1 MSRLVPAAEQ
11 IAATN
16 PDRSNWVGA
25 NAGSGKTHV
34 LTQRVA
40 RLLLDG
46 AEPQHILCLTYTKAA
61 AAEMQSRLFRTLG
74 KWAMAPAEE
83 LGRTLGDLS
92 GAGAPVTDA
101 AALAAARRLFA
112 RALETPGGLKIQ
124 TIHAFCTEVLRRFP
138 LEAGVSPRFEVAD
151 DRRSRALLAE
161 VREAMAEAA
170 ADAFDCAARVLNE
183 GDIDALANALLRHR
197 VSAEDLEDRIAAHFG
212 ADGSLSEIEIC
223 KDALEQLDW
232 RTYAALRTVLL
243 DKGGRYDGPVG
254 EALAIDA
261 AERDADPEAAVDR
274 LIRCV
279 LTQKMEPRST
289 RGFPGVDVKRARPEA
304 EDEFRRLSDWALE
317 TRDRVCAAR
326 MAARVRDLHRFAEA
340 LLARHDDAKSTRA
353 LLDFDDLVQRSRALL
368 TDGVMRGW
376 VLYKLDQGIDHVLVD
391 EAQDTA
397 PPQWDVV
404 AAIAEEF
411 FAGAGARP
419 AGRSIFVVGDEKQS
433 IYSFQGAEPN
443 AFGRMRGHFE
453 QRLDGIGT
461 PLGRPDLLTSYRSA
475 PAILGFV
482 DAVFA
487 GPAGEGLTVSG
498 EPVRH
503 VAHRVGA
510 HGRVDLWPVIE
521 VAEADE
527 PKPWFEPVDAV
538 PASDTKERLAC
549 AVATQ
554 IDGMIGT
561 EWLGPRPPDRA
572 ARPIRPGDVLVLVS
586 KRDRLA
592 AGIIRELKK
601 RGVPVAGAD
610 RMLLTGELAVQD
622 LLALA
627 KVACLPTDDLSLAA
641 LLRSPLCGLSED
653 DLFALAWQREGA
665 LWGAVQCSEHRAV
678 AEFLAD
684 MAAQA
689 DFLRPYEFLERAL
702 VRHDGR
708 GRLLARLGVE
718 AEDAIDELLA
728 QALAYETA
736 EAPSLTGF
744 TAWIEADEITV
755 KREMETGDHVRVMTV
770 HGAKGLE
777 APVVILPDTISGGRP
792 GGGPM
797 LFPAVA
803 GGNLPALTLW
813 AGAKAEDDRITAAA
827 RADAETRDKAER
839 KRLLYVALTRAED
852 WLILCGA
859 ALRTKPKGTWYE
871 MLAEGMDVVEAT
883 KLPSP
888 TGAGE
893 MRRFETGPLPQPVG
907 VSAQAAAPAESA
919 LPAWLAAAPR
929 EPRRPGHSP
938 SSLALAEES
947 LHGGAGVGRA
957 LALRLGSAVHRLLER
972 LPDHPEGRRE
982 ALAGRLLTHEF
993 ADLDG
998 EHRRAAWAEAA
1009 AVMAMAEAESV
1020 FGGESL
1026 AEVAAAI
1033 PGPGGI
1039 RMTGRIDRLVV
1050 AAEEVLIVDFKT
1062 DRVPPASA
1070 ADVSHGYLA
1079 QLGAYRAAMR
1089 TAFPG
1094 RSVGAALLWTTGPAL
1109 MRLDPAAL
1117 DGAYGESLVA
1127 LTAAAGNIDLADGR
1141 S

>member
-1 MSRLVPAAEQ
+1 MSRLVPAPEQ
-11 IAATN
+11 IAATD
-16 PDRSNWVGA
+16 PERSSWVGA

-46 AEPQHILCLTYTKAA
+46 SEPQRILCLTYTKAA

-74 KWAMAPAEE
+74 KWAMAPADA

-92 GAGAPVTDA
+92 GADAPVTNPEV
-101 AALAAARRLFA
+101 LAEARRLFA

-138 LEAGVSPRFEVAD
+138 LEAGVSPRFDVAD

-170 ADAFDCAARVLNE
+170 ADAFDCAARTLNE
-183 GDIDALANALLRHR
+183 GDIDALANAVLRGR
-197 VSAEDLEDRIAAHFG
+197 VSAEGLEERIAAHFG
-212 ADGSLSEIEIC
+212 ADGSLSEIDIC
-223 KDALEQLDW
+223 KDAVGRLDW
-232 RTYAALRTVLL
+232 QTYAALRTVLL
-243 DKGGRYDGPVG
+243 ECGRTFDRPVG
-254 EALAIDA
+254 EALALDA
-261 AERDADPEAAVDR
+261 AADPQGAVDR

-279 LTQKMEPRST
+279 LTTKMEARKT
-289 RGFPGVDVKRARPEA
+289 KGFPALEVKRARPQA
-304 EDEFRRLSDWALE
+304 EDEIARLTGWAVE
-317 TRDRVCAAR
+317 THARTRAAR

-340 LLARHDDAKSTRA
+340 LLERHDGAKSTRA
-353 LLDFDDLVQRSRALL
+353 LMDFDDLVARSRALL

-376 VLYKLDQGIDHVLVD
+376 VLYKLDQGLDHVLVD

-433 IYSFQGAEPN
+433 IYSFQGAEPH
-443 AFGRMRGHFE
+443 AFGRMRTLFSD
-453 QRLDGIGT
+453 RLDAIGT
-461 PLGRPDLLTSYRSA
+461 PLGTPNLETSYRSA
-475 PAILGFV
+475 PAILAFV

-487 GPAGEGLTVSG
+487 GPAGDGLTVSG

-503 VAHRVGA
+503 VAHRAGA
-510 HGRVDLWPVIE
+510 HGRVDLWPVVE
-521 VAEADE
+521 AADADE

-538 PASDTKERLAC
+538 PASDTRERLAL
-549 AVATQ
+549 AVATR
-554 IDGMIGT
+554 IDAMIGT

-572 ARPIRPGDVLVLVS
+572 ARPVRAGDVLVLVT

-610 RMLLTGELAVQD
+610 RMVLTDELAVQD

-627 KVACLPTDDLSLAA
+627 RVACLPGDDLSLAA

-653 DLFALAWQREGA
+653 ELFALAWRREGS
-665 LWGAVQCSEHRAV
+665 LWRAVQRSEHREV
-678 AEFLAD
+678 AALLAD

-689 DFLRPYEFLERAL
+689 DYLRPYEFLERAL

-708 GRLLARLGVE
+708 RKLLARLGVE
-718 AEDAIDELLA
+718 AEDAVDELLA

-755 KREMETGDHVRVMTV
+755 KREMETGEHVRVMTV

-792 GGGPM
+792 GGGPL
-797 LFPAVA
+797 LFPALG
-803 GGNLPALTLW
+803 GGNLPELTLW
-813 AGAKAEDDRITAAA
+813 AGAKAEDDRVTAAA
-827 RADAETRDKAER
+827 RADAEAREKAER

-859 ALRTKPKGTWYE
+859 GLKTKPKETWYE
-871 MLAEGMDVVEAT
+871 MLAAGMDAVGTAT
-883 KLPSP
+883 LPSP
-888 TGAGE
+888 TGEGE
-893 MRRFETGPLPQPVG
+893 MRRFETGPVPQP
-907 VSAQAAAPAESA
+907 AAGPAPTPGAEA
-919 LPAWLAAAPR
+919 PPLPEWIGLAPR
-929 EPRRPGHSP
+929 EARRPRPSP
-938 SSLALAEES
+938 SSLAPPDAS
-947 LHGGAGVGRA
+947 PHGGAGVGRA

-972 LPDHPEGRRE
+972 LPDHRADRRE
-982 ALAGRLLTHEF
+982 TLAARLLAHEF
-993 ADLDG
+993 ADLS
-998 EHRRAAWAEAA
+998 ENHRRAAWAEAA
-1009 AVMAMAEAESV
+1009 AVMAMAGADSI

-1026 AEVAAAI
+1026 AEAAAAI
-1033 PGPGGI
+1033 PGPGGV

-1050 AAEEVLIVDFKT
+1050 TADEVLIVDFKT
-1062 DRVPPASA
+1062 DRAPPASA
-1070 ADVSHGYLA
+1070 AEVPKGYLA
-1079 QLGAYRAAMR
+1079 QLGAYRAAMQA
-1089 TAFPG
+1089 AFPG
-1094 RSVGAALLWTTGPAL
+1094 RRIDAALLWTAKSGAAGPAL
-1109 MRLDPAAL
+1109 MRLDPCAVDL
-1117 DGAYGESLVA
+1117 AYSESLLA
-1127 LTAAAGNIDLADGR
+1127 HPEYIDLPDAR